1 MALPVSLTG
10 ALANLVAKMDTSIHQ
25 ITLNIFFQV
34 NMGRGSLTIYL
45 DEYVRGV
52 LHAEAFASSKSV
64 SALIRDY
71 MQQRLNLPRQEKE
84 L

>member
-1 MALPVSLTG
+1 
-10 ALANLVAKMDTSIHQ
+10 
-25 ITLNIFFQV
+25 
-34 NMGRGSLTIYL
+34 MGRGSLTIYL